1 MKILAAIITHNRSKL
16 LMRCLYNV
24 ENQSRKPNDILVV
37 NNGSTDDTV
46 NLLYKKKINFISQ
59 DNLGS
64 AGGWFTALEYSIKN
78 NYDYCWLMD
87 DDGYPKY
94 DALKILEGS
103 LDNNTSCISSAVV
116 EEKKKINFVFP
127 LPILNK
133 KGMPVIFS
141 LKRKIYNLK
150 NFKSLYK
157 NYLYPYA
164 HLFNGALISMNAI
177 KKIGNVNREYFI
189 YGDELD
195 LFYRL
200 RDIGFVYTNIN
211 ALHFHPSVNNTKL
224 NELKIYYF
232 IKNTIIINQKFLD
245 YPMLRSLLTVVIILF
260 RVGKR
265 NGLIYLLKLLLGSRK
280 LIFYKAIYR
289 GYKKKI
295 GKDFEN

>member
-1 MKILAAIITHNRSKL
+1 
-16 LMRCLYNV
+16 MRCLYNV
-24 ENQSRKPNDILVV
+24 ENQSRKPDDILVV

-94 DALKILEGS
+94 DALTILEGS

-224 NELKIYYF
+224 NEFKIYYF

-245 YPMLRSLLTVVIILF
+245 YPILRSLLTVVIILF
-260 RVGKR
+260 RVIKR
-265 NGLIYLLKLLLGSRK
+265 NGLFYFLKLLLGFRK
-280 LIFYKAIYR
+280 LFFYKAIYR

-295 GKDFEN
+295 GKDYEI

>member
-16 LMRCLYNV
+16 LMRCLYKV
-24 ENQSRKPNDILVV
+24 ENQSRKPDNVLVV

-46 NLLYKKKINFISQ
+46 KLLNEKQFNFINQ

-64 AGGWFTALEYSIKN
+64 AGGWFTALEYSIRN

-94 DALKILEGS
+94 DALKKLEVS
-103 LDNNTSCISSAVV
+103 LDNNISCISSAVV
-116 EEKKKINFVFP
+116 DEKKNNNFVFP
-127 LPILNK
+127 LPILNN

-150 NFKSLYK
+150 NYAFMHK

-200 RDIGFVYTNIN
+200 RDIGFIYTNIN

-232 IKNTIIINQKFLD
+232 IKNTIIINKKFLD
-245 YPMLRSLLTVVIILF
+245 HPVLRSFLTVVIILF
-260 RVGKR
+260 RVSKR
-265 NGLIYLLKLLLGSRK
+265 NGLIYLLKLLLGFRK
-280 LIFYKAIYR
+280 FFFYKAIYR
-289 GYKKKI
+289 GFKNKI

>member
-1 MKILAAIITHNRSKL
+1 MKILAAIITYNRSKL

-24 ENQSRKPNDILVV
+24 ENQSRKPDEVLVV

-46 NLLYKKKINFISQ
+46 KLLNEKKINFISQ
-59 DNLGS
+59 NNLGS

-94 DALKILEGS
+94 NALKILELS
-103 LDNNTSCISSAVV
+103 LNNNISCISSAVV
-116 EEKKKINFVFP
+116 EENLKNNFVFP
-127 LPILNK
+127 LPILSN
-133 KGMPVIFS
+133 KGMPVIFA

-150 NFKSLYK
+150 NFELLHK
-157 NYLYPYA
+157 NNLYPYA
-164 HLFNGALISMNAI
+164 HLFNGSLISINAI
-177 KKIGNVNREYFI
+177 KKIGNVNKEYFI

-200 RDIGFVYTNIN
+200 RNIGFVYTNIN
-211 ALHFHPSVNNTKL
+211 ALHFHPNVKNAKL
-224 NELKIYYF
+224 NEVKIYYF
-232 IKNTIIINQKFLD
+232 IKNTIIINKKFLD
-245 YPMLRSLLTVVIILF
+245 HPMLRSLLTVVIILF

-265 NGLIYLLKLLLGSRK
+265 NGLIYLLKLLLGFRK